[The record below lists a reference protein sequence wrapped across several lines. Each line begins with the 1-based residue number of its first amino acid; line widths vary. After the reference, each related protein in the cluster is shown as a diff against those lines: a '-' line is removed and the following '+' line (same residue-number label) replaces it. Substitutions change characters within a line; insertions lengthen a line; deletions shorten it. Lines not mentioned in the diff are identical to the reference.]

1 LDRPVRFAE
10 VDLIKAVGAL
20 AVLLIHTVR
29 SPFEAAASAPELW
42 LGQLTR
48 FAVPGFLAAS
58 GFLYAPR
65 EHVGWATTRGR
76 LVRLALPYLLFSAI
90 AQALRHL
97 QGPALWGTGSGSLW
111 IDLIFGASLGPYY
124 YVFIA
129 ALLVC
134 ATPSFARLSPRGLYA
149 LLAIELVL
157 QLAFEFASGLSFFWH
172 LRNPLLWAAWFHLGW
187 WARLHHDSLAALANQ
202 HRSSL
207 VGGCSLAIAACA
219 AVLTLDLPPT
229 RGRIVEWIVIFP
241 TLGALLFAG
250 CGNERPQRLARPVR
264 LLSDASYTIYL
275 AHPLFVIPLRQLF
288 PAAPGRFEP
297 LTLAT
302 VWGLALTGSLAVA
315 LLSRTLLGRRSR
327 NWLGS

>member
-1 LDRPVRFAE
+1 MGRPVRFAE

-29 SPFEAAASAPELW
+29 SPFEAAAVPPELW
-42 LGQLTR
+42 VGQLTR

-58 GFLYAPR
+58 GFLYATQER
-65 EHVGWATTRGR
+65 VAWETTRSR
-76 LVRLALPYLLFSAI
+76 LVRLALPYLLFSAV

-97 QGPALWGTGSGSLW
+97 QGTTVWGTGSGNLW
-111 IDLIFGASLGPYY
+111 IDLLFGASLGPYY

-134 ATPSFARLSPRGLYA
+134 ATPTFARLSPRALYT
-149 LLAIELVL
+149 LLAVELAL

-187 WARLHHDSLAALANQ
+187 CARVHHESLAQLA
-202 HRSSL
+202 RRWRAPL
-207 VGGCSLAIAACA
+207 VGGCVLIIAACGA
-219 AVLTLDLPPT
+219 LLALGLPPT
-229 RGRIVEWIVIFP
+229 PGRVVEWVVIFP

-250 CGNERPQRLARPVR
+250 CGDERPKHLAAPVR

-275 AHPLFVIPLRQLF
+275 SHPLFVIPLRQVF
-288 PAAPGRFEP
+288 TAAPGQFELGP
-297 LTLAT
+297 LAA
-302 VWGLALTGSLAVA
+302 VWGLALAGSLGVA
-315 LLSRTLLGRRSR
+315 LLARALLGTRSR
-327 NWLGS
+327 SWLGS